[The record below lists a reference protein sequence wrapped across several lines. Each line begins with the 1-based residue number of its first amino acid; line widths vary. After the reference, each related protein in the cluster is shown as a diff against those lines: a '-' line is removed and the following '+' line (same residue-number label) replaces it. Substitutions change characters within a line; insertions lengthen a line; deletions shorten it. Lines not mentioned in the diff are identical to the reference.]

1 MYQIINSWYIGY
13 CNYLEKI
20 RSPFYTYYN
29 RQYFFISVFFMAAEI
44 EIGQILQDFTVIMI
58 IAGAMAMISYRFKQ
72 PMVIGYIGAG
82 MIIGPHTPP
91 FSFVLNLDILDLFA
105 EIGIVLL
112 LFVVGMEFPIEK
124 LRKIGRKAFMIAI
137 SEALGTFAAGYLVGE
152 YALNFSFFDS
162 LFVALAISVTSTVI
176 VMRVLEELNMIKE
189 EASVLILGVAI
200 IEDIIVI
207 SMLAILQSVGST
219 GGLSFADVGIS
230 VGITLAFIAGVL
242 IIGSKTVPKL
252 VDYVSRTNQHDV
264 LVVVILSVA
273 FGLSFIAYQIG
284 ISVAAGAFFAGVLIA
299 ESKSHAVSRVI
310 ATPIRDMFAALFFV
324 SVGALMDITLLPLFI
339 VPALILVALSLAAKF
354 STVFLATRY
363 QGLGRLTSLRAGFG
377 LSSSGGE
384 LALVVAKG
392 GADVGVTSSFL
403 LPMVGAMT
411 IITTFISPY
420 VIKFGWKFAESFVNK
435 GKKTEEQ

>member
-1 MYQIINSWYIGY
+1 
-13 CNYLEKI
+13 
-20 RSPFYTYYN
+20 
-29 RQYFFISVFFMAAEI
+29 MAVI
-44 EIGQILQDFTVIMI
+44 EIGQFLQDFSVIMI
-58 IAGAMAMISYRFKQ
+58 VAGGMATLSYRLKQ

-91 FSFVLNLDILDLFA
+91 FSLILNLDVLNLFA

-124 LRKIGRKAFMIAI
+124 LRKIGRKAFIIAL
-137 SEALGTFAAGYLVGE
+137 SEAAGTFVAGYIVGQ
-152 YALNFSFFDS
+152 YGLGFPFFDS
-162 LFVALAISVTSTVI
+162 LFLALAISVTSTVI
-176 VMRVLEELNMIKE
+176 VMRVLEELGMIKE
-189 EASVLILGVAI
+189 ESSVLILSVAI

-219 GGLSFADVGIS
+219 GGISFGGVGIS

-242 IIGSKTVPKL
+242 IIGSKTVPKMIDH
-252 VDYVSRTNQHDV
+252 VGRTNQHDV
-264 LVVVILSVA
+264 LVVVILALV
-273 FGLSFIAYQIG
+273 FGLSFIAYQLG

-299 ESKSHAVSRVI
+299 ESKSHSVSRVL

-324 SVGALMDITLLPLFI
+324 SVGALMDISLLPLFI
-339 VPALILVALSLAAKF
+339 VPALILIVVSLVAKFLTVYLAAKSQGF
-354 STVFLATRY
+354 SK
-363 QGLGRLTSLRAGFG
+363 LTSLRAGIG

-392 GADVGVTSSFL
+392 GGDVGVTSSFL

-420 VIKFGWKFAESFVNK
+420 IIKFGWRFAEGLVNK
-435 GKKTEEQ
+435 EKKVD

>member
-1 MYQIINSWYIGY
+1 
-13 CNYLEKI
+13 
-20 RSPFYTYYN
+20 
-29 RQYFFISVFFMAAEI
+29 MAAI
-44 EIGQILQDFTVIMI
+44 EIGQILQDFSVIMI
-58 IAGAMAMISYRFKQ
+58 VAGAMAMLSYRFKQ

-91 FSFVLNLDILDLFA
+91 FSLVLNLDVLNLFA

-124 LRKIGRKAFMIAI
+124 LRKIGRKAFLIALA
-137 SEALGTFAAGYLVGE
+137 EAAGTFVAGYFVGH
-152 YALNFSFFDS
+152 YALSFSFFDS
-162 LFVALAISVTSTVI
+162 LFLALAISVTSTVI
-176 VMRVLEELNMIKE
+176 VMRVLEELGMIKE
-189 EASVLILGVAI
+189 ESSVLILGVAI

-230 VGITLAFIAGVL
+230 VGITLAFIVGVL
-242 IIGSKTVPKL
+242 VIGSKIVPKL
-252 VDYVSRTNQHDV
+252 VDRVSRTNQHDV
-264 LVVVILSVA
+264 LVVVILALV
-273 FGLSFIAYQIG
+273 FGLSYIAYQLG

-299 ESKSHAVSRVI
+299 ESKSHAVSKVL

-324 SVGALMDITLLPLFI
+324 SVGALMDVSLLPLFI
-339 VPALILVALSLAAKF
+339 VPALILVAVSLVAKF
-354 STVFLATRY
+354 LTVYLTAKS
-363 QGLGRLTSLRAGFG
+363 QGFSKLTSLRAGIG

-420 VIKFGWKFAESFVNK
+420 IIKFGWRFAEGFVDKDNK
-435 GKKTEEQ
+435 VD

>member
-1 MYQIINSWYIGY
+1 
-13 CNYLEKI
+13 
-20 RSPFYTYYN
+20 
-29 RQYFFISVFFMAAEI
+29 MAAI
-44 EIGQILQDFTVIMI
+44 EIGQFLQDFSVIMI
-58 IAGAMAMISYRFKQ
+58 VAGGMAMLSYRLKQ

-82 MIIGPHTPP
+82 MIIGPYTPP
-91 FSFVLNLDILDLFA
+91 FSLILNLDILNLFA

-124 LRKIGRKAFMIAI
+124 LRKIGRKAFIIALTEAAGTFMAGYI
-137 SEALGTFAAGYLVGE
+137 VGQYALGFG
-152 YALNFSFFDS
+152 FFDS
-162 LFVALAISVTSTVI
+162 LFLALAISVTSTVI
-176 VMRVLEELNMIKE
+176 VMRVLEELGMIKE
-189 EASVLILGVAI
+189 ESSVLILSVAI

-219 GGLSFADVGIS
+219 GGLSFGGVGVS

-242 IIGSKTVPKL
+242 IIGSKTVPKMIDR
-252 VDYVSRTNQHDV
+252 VGRTNQHDV
-264 LVVVILSVA
+264 LVVVILALV
-273 FGLSFIAYQIG
+273 FGLSYIAYQLG

-299 ESKSHAVSRVI
+299 ESKSHSVSRVL

-324 SVGALMDITLLPLFI
+324 SVGALMDISLLPLFI
-339 VPALILVALSLAAKF
+339 VPALILIVVSLVAKFITVYLAAKSQGF
-354 STVFLATRY
+354 SK
-363 QGLGRLTSLRAGFG
+363 LTSLRTGVG

-392 GADVGVTSSFL
+392 GSDIGVTSSFL

-420 VIKFGWKFAESFVNK
+420 IIKFGWRVAEGLVNK
-435 GKKTEEQ
+435 EKKVE

>member
-1 MYQIINSWYIGY
+1 MG
-13 CNYLEKI
+13 EKI
-20 RSPFYTYYN
+20 QLHIIDVSTFSTV
-29 RQYFFISVFFMAAEI
+29 ITMAAI
-44 EIGQILQDFTVIMI
+44 EIGQILQDFSVIMI
-58 IAGAMAMISYRFKQ
+58 VAGAMAMISYRFKQ

-91 FSFVLNLDILDLFA
+91 FSFILNLDVLNLFA
-105 EIGIVLL
+105 EIGIILL

-124 LRKIGRKAFMIAI
+124 LRKIGRKAFVIAI
-137 SEALGTFAAGYLVGE
+137 TEALGTFSAGYFVGQI
-152 YALNFSFFDS
+152 ALNFTFFDS
-162 LFVALAISVTSTVI
+162 LFLALAISVTSTVI

-189 EASVLILGVAI
+189 EASVLILSVAI

-207 SMLAILQSVGST
+207 SMLAILQSIGTTGS
-219 GGLSFADVGIS
+219 LSFVDLGVSI
-230 VGITLAFIAGVL
+230 GITIAFIAGVL
-242 IIGSKTVPKL
+242 VIGSKTVPKL
-252 VDYVSRTNQHDV
+252 VDYVGRTNQHDV

-299 ESKSHAVSRVI
+299 ESKSHAVSRVL
-310 ATPIRDMFAALFFV
+310 ATPIRDMFAAIFFV
-324 SVGALMDITLLPLFI
+324 SVGALMDISLLPLFI
-339 VPALILVALSLAAKF
+339 VPALVLIAISLVAKFTTVYLS
-354 STVFLATRY
+354 TRY
-363 QGLGRLTSLRAGFG
+363 QGFTKLTSLRAGIG

-392 GADVGVTSSFL
+392 GGDIDVTSSFL

-420 VIKFGWKFAESFVNK
+420 LIKFGWKFAERFVNK
-435 GKKTEEQ
+435 ESNKKT

>member
-1 MYQIINSWYIGY
+1 M
-13 CNYLEKI
+13 
-20 RSPFYTYYN
+20 
-29 RQYFFISVFFMAAEI
+29 VVI
-44 EIGQILQDFTVIMI
+44 EIGQFLQDFSVIMI
-58 IAGAMAMISYRFKQ
+58 VAGGMATLSYRLKQ

-91 FSFVLNLDILDLFA
+91 FSLILNLDVLNLFA

-124 LRKIGRKAFMIAI
+124 LRKIGRKAFIIAL
-137 SEALGTFAAGYLVGE
+137 SEAAGTFVAGYIVGQ
-152 YALNFSFFDS
+152 YGLGFPFFDS
-162 LFVALAISVTSTVI
+162 LFLALAISVTSTVI
-176 VMRVLEELNMIKE
+176 VMRVLEELGMIKE
-189 EASVLILGVAI
+189 ESSVLILSVAI

-219 GGLSFADVGIS
+219 GGVSFGGVGIS

-242 IIGSKTVPKL
+242 IIGSKTVPKMIDH
-252 VDYVSRTNQHDV
+252 VGRTNQHDV
-264 LVVVILSVA
+264 LVVVILALV
-273 FGLSFIAYQIG
+273 FGLSFIAYQLG

-299 ESKSHAVSRVI
+299 ESKSHSVSRVL

-324 SVGALMDITLLPLFI
+324 SVGALMDISLLPLFI
-339 VPALILVALSLAAKF
+339 VPALILIVVSLVAKFLTVYLAAKSQGF
-354 STVFLATRY
+354 SK
-363 QGLGRLTSLRAGFG
+363 LTSLRAGIG

-392 GADVGVTSSFL
+392 GGDVGVTSSFL
-403 LPMVGAMT
+403 LPMIGAMT

-420 VIKFGWKFAESFVNK
+420 IIKFGWRFSEGLVNK
-435 GKKTEEQ
+435 EKKVD

>member
-1 MYQIINSWYIGY
+1 
-13 CNYLEKI
+13 
-20 RSPFYTYYN
+20 
-29 RQYFFISVFFMAAEI
+29 MAAI
-44 EIGQILQDFTVIMI
+44 EIGQFLQDFSVIMI
-58 IAGAMAMISYRFKQ
+58 VAGGMAMLSYRLKQ

-82 MIIGPHTPP
+82 MIIGPYTPP
-91 FSFVLNLDILDLFA
+91 FSLILNLDILNLFA

-124 LRKIGRKAFMIAI
+124 LRKIGRKAFIIALTEAAGTFTVGYI
-137 SEALGTFAAGYLVGE
+137 VGQYALGFE
-152 YALNFSFFDS
+152 FFDS
-162 LFVALAISVTSTVI
+162 LFLALAISVTSTVI
-176 VMRVLEELNMIKE
+176 VMRVLEELGMIKE
-189 EASVLILGVAI
+189 ESSVLILSTAI

-219 GGLSFADVGIS
+219 GGLSFGGVGVS

-242 IIGSKTVPKL
+242 IIGSKTVPKMIDR
-252 VDYVSRTNQHDV
+252 VGRTNQHDV
-264 LVVVILSVA
+264 LVVVILALV
-273 FGLSFIAYQIG
+273 FGLSYIAYQLG

-299 ESKSHAVSRVI
+299 ESKSHSVSRVL

-324 SVGALMDITLLPLFI
+324 SVGALMDISLLPLFI
-339 VPALILVALSLAAKF
+339 VPALILIGVSLVAKFLTVYLAAKSQGF
-354 STVFLATRY
+354 SK
-363 QGLGRLTSLRAGFG
+363 LTSLRTGVG

-392 GADVGVTSSFL
+392 GSDIGVTSSFL

-420 VIKFGWKFAESFVNK
+420 IIKFGWRFAERLVNK
-435 GKKTEEQ
+435 EKKVE

>member
-1 MYQIINSWYIGY
+1 
-13 CNYLEKI
+13 
-20 RSPFYTYYN
+20 
-29 RQYFFISVFFMAAEI
+29 MAAI
-44 EIGQILQDFTVIMI
+44 EIGQILQDFSVIMI
-58 IAGAMAMISYRFKQ
+58 VAGAMAMLSYRFKQ

-91 FSFVLNLDILDLFA
+91 FSLVLNLDVLNLFA

-124 LRKIGRKAFMIAI
+124 LRKIGKKAFLIAL
-137 SEALGTFAAGYLVGE
+137 SEAAGTFIAGYIVGQ
-152 YALNFSFFDS
+152 YALGFSFFDS
-162 LFVALAISVTSTVI
+162 LFLALAISVTSTVI
-176 VMRVLEELNMIKE
+176 VMRVLEELGMIKDE
-189 EASVLILGVAI
+189 SSVLILSVAI

-219 GGLSFADVGIS
+219 GGLSFTDVGIS

-242 IIGSKTVPKL
+242 VIGSKTVPKL
-252 VDYVSRTNQHDV
+252 IDFVGKTNQHDV
-264 LVVVILSVA
+264 LVVVILALV
-273 FGLSFIAYQIG
+273 FGLSFIAYQLG

-299 ESKSHAVSRVI
+299 ESKSHSVSRVL

-324 SVGALMDITLLPLFI
+324 SVGALMDISLLPLFI
-339 VPALILVALSLAAKF
+339 VPALILVAVSLVAKF
-354 STVFLATRY
+354 LTVYLMAKS
-363 QGLGRLTSLRAGFG
+363 QGFSKLSSLRAGIG

-392 GADVGVTSSFL
+392 GTDVGVTSSFL

-420 VIKFGWKFAESFVNK
+420 IIKFGWRFAESLLPIK
-435 GKKTEEQ
+435 ISRSTRLLGKSSHYIIINLIWNRHFRISAQVVW

>member
-1 MYQIINSWYIGY
+1 M
-13 CNYLEKI
+13 
-20 RSPFYTYYN
+20 
-29 RQYFFISVFFMAAEI
+29 VAI
-44 EIGQILQDFTVIMI
+44 EIGQILQDFSVIMI
-58 IAGAMAMISYRFKQ
+58 IAGAMAMLSYRFKQ

-91 FSFVLNLDILDLFA
+91 FSLVLNLDVLNLFA

-124 LRKIGRKAFMIAI
+124 LRKIGRKAFLIAL
-137 SEALGTFAAGYLVGE
+137 SEALGTFSIGLFVGLYL
-152 YALNFSFFDS
+152 LNFLFFDS
-162 LFVALAISVTSTVI
+162 LFLALAISVTSTVI
-176 VMRVLEELNMIKE
+176 VMRVLEELGMIKDE
-189 EASVLILGVAI
+189 SSILILGVAI

-230 VGITLAFIAGVL
+230 VGITLAFIVGVL
-242 IIGSKTVPKL
+242 VIGSKTVPKL
-252 VDYVSRTNQHDV
+252 VDRVSKTNQHDV
-264 LVVVILSVA
+264 LVVVILALV
-273 FGLSFIAYQIG
+273 FGLSYIAYQLG

-299 ESKSHAVSRVI
+299 ESKSHSVSRVL

-324 SVGALMDITLLPLFI
+324 SVGALMDVSLLPLFI
-339 VPALILVALSLAAKF
+339 VPALILIAVSLVAKFTTVYLAAK
-354 STVFLATRY
+354 S
-363 QGLGRLTSLRAGFG
+363 QGFNKLTSLRAGIG

-392 GADVGVTSSFL
+392 GVDVGVTSSFL

-420 VIKFGWKFAESFVNK
+420 IIKFGWRFAEGLVDKDKND
-435 GKKTEEQ
+435 

>member
-1 MYQIINSWYIGY
+1 M
-13 CNYLEKI
+13 
-20 RSPFYTYYN
+20 
-29 RQYFFISVFFMAAEI
+29 VAI
-44 EIGQILQDFTVIMI
+44 EIGQILQDFSVIMI
-58 IAGAMAMISYRFKQ
+58 IAGAMAMLSYRFKQ

-91 FSFVLNLDILDLFA
+91 FSLVLNLDVLNLFA

-124 LRKIGRKAFMIAI
+124 LKKIGRKAFLIAL
-137 SEALGTFAAGYLVGE
+137 SEALGTFSIGLFVGLYL
-152 YALNFSFFDS
+152 LNFLFFDS
-162 LFVALAISVTSTVI
+162 LFLALAISVTSTVI
-176 VMRVLEELNMIKE
+176 VMRVLEELGMIKDE
-189 EASVLILGVAI
+189 SSILILGVAI

-230 VGITLAFIAGVL
+230 VGITLAFIVGVL
-242 IIGSKTVPKL
+242 VIGSKTVPKL
-252 VDYVSRTNQHDV
+252 VDRVSKTNQHDV
-264 LVVVILSVA
+264 LVVVILALV
-273 FGLSFIAYQIG
+273 FGLSYIAYQLG

-299 ESKSHAVSRVI
+299 ESKSHSVSRVL

-324 SVGALMDITLLPLFI
+324 SVGALMDISLLPLFI
-339 VPALILVALSLAAKF
+339 VPALILIAVSLVAKFTTVYLAAR
-354 STVFLATRY
+354 S
-363 QGLGRLTSLRAGFG
+363 QGFNKLTSLRAGIG

-392 GADVGVTSSFL
+392 GVDVGVTSSFL

-420 VIKFGWKFAESFVNK
+420 IIKFGWRFAEGLVNK
-435 GKKTEEQ
+435 DKND

>member
-1 MYQIINSWYIGY
+1 M
-13 CNYLEKI
+13 
-20 RSPFYTYYN
+20 
-29 RQYFFISVFFMAAEI
+29 AEI
-44 EIGQILQDFTVIMI
+44 EIGQFLLDFSIIMI
-58 IAGAMAMISYRFKQ
+58 VAGAMAMLSYRFKQ

-91 FSFVLNLDILDLFA
+91 FSLIFNLDILNLFA

-112 LFVVGMEFPIEK
+112 LFVVGTEFPIEK
-124 LRKIGRKAFMIAI
+124 LRKIGRKAFLIAL
-137 SEALGTFAAGYLVGE
+137 SEASGTFVAGYVVGQSVIR
-152 YALNFSFFDS
+152 FPFFDS
-162 LFVALAISVTSTVI
+162 LFLALAISVTSTVI
-176 VMRVLEELNMIKE
+176 VMRVLEELGMIKDE
-189 EASVLILGVAI
+189 SSVLILGVAI

-207 SMLAILQSVGST
+207 SMLAILQSVGSI

-230 VGITLAFIAGVL
+230 VAITLAFIAGVL
-242 IIGSKTVPKL
+242 GVGSKIVPRL

-264 LVVVILSVA
+264 LVVVILALV
-273 FGLSFIAYQIG
+273 FGLSFIAYQLG

-299 ESKSHAVSRVI
+299 ESKSHSVSRVL

-324 SVGALMDITLLPLFI
+324 SVGALMDISLLPLFI
-339 VPALILVALSLAAKF
+339 VPALILIAVSLVAKFLTVYLAAKSQGF
-354 STVFLATRY
+354 SK
-363 QGLGRLTSLRAGFG
+363 LTSLRAGIG

-392 GADVGVTSSFL
+392 GADIGVTSSFL

-420 VIKFGWKFAESFVNK
+420 IIKFGWKFAESRVNK
-435 GKKTEEQ
+435 VKRID